1 MQLIIQ
7 PRNFEN
13 DPIKQYQV
21 SKPLSVGIFITG
33 PSSFIWHLIQVVEA
47 AIVPISDVQA
57 SHPHLEVHIDPK
69 DFTRLRFVVILQNY
83 KAEPRRLRLIQW
95 NDLNVD
101 QWRRMN
107 KARSA
112 ELESGW
118 AQALEYAVTSMS
130 PKEVEEMLG
139 RKRS

>member
-7 PRNFEN
+7 PRDFE
-13 DPIKQYQV
+13 DDAIKQYQV
-21 SKPLSVGIFITG
+21 SKPLSVGIFIPG
-33 PSSFIWHLIQVVEA
+33 PSLFIHLIQVVEA
-47 AIVPISDVQA
+47 AVVPISDVQA
-57 SHPHLEVHIDPK
+57 SHPSLEVHIDPK

-107 KARSA
+107 KAASA

-118 AQALEYAVTSMS
+118 AQVLVYTVASKS
-130 PKEVEEMLG
+130 PKEVEDMLG
-139 RKRS
+139 KKRS